1 MPQKKRF
8 EPNCRAWLEMR
19 KKEQTKTRKSISAQR
34 SEDLVTSWLRS
45 FIASGYWTFTA
56 WSFHWLLQELIYQ
69 GVYWAMNIPIPP
81 RRQGKPVLHVG
92 GWGQAPLLRPARLHS
107 LLQPLYNSGL
117 LTGLSS
123 WMFCWS
129 GWCSWELLGGSPP
142 GQISCLE
149 LTKGCRAGWIW
160 KARVANFIWKQVG
173 TTTVIT
179 TVLCIVCA
187 SRLFR
192 NQTALAKRVG
202 KNIQTQFPWYHFYAP
217 LISEC
222 RVYITIKVIFR

>member
-1 MPQKKRF
+1 MRTGSPAPASTSSFTPAASLQLWT
-8 EPNCRAWLEMR
+8 PNWSVFL
-19 KKEQTKTRKSISAQR
+19 
-34 SEDLVTSWLRS
+34 DVLLVRLVQL
-45 FIASGYWTFTA
+45 GTA
-56 WSFHWLLQELIYQ
+56 WPH
-69 GVYWAMNIPIPP
+69 
-81 RRQGKPVLHVG
+81 
-92 GWGQAPLLRPARLHS
+92 RP
-107 LLQPLYNSGL
+107 G
-117 LTGLSS
+117 
-123 WMFCWS
+123 
-129 GWCSWELLGGSPP
+129 GGSPP